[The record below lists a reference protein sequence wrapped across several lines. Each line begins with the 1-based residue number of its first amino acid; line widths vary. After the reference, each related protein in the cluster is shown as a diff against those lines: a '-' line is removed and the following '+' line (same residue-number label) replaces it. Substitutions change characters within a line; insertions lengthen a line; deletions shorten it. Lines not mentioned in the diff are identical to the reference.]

1 MACRIFRRE
10 RRLGN
15 GDLRGAA
22 QMNLTR
28 LGFSL
33 IE

>member
-10 RRLGN
+10 RRFGN
-15 GDLRGAA
+15 GDLPGVA
-22 QMNLTR
+22 QMNLTL

>member
-10 RRLGN
+10 RRFGN
-15 GDLRGAA
+15 GDLPGAK

-28 LGFSL
+28 LDFSP

>member
-10 RRLGN
+10 GRLGN
-15 GDLRGAA
+15 GDLPAAA

-28 LGFSL
+28 LDFSP